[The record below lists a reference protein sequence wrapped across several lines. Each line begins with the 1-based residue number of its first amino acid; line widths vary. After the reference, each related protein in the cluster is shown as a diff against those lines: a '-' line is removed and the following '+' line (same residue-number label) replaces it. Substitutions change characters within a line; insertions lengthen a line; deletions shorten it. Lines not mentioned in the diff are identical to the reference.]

1 MSRPGRQAVC
11 QRSGSLIAELE
22 ASLRALIGPEPS
34 DALLRGLLQTHK
46 NNVAAAANAFYDMST
61 ANGSQQPERIAHF
74 DFSPGRIGIATMDSE
89 NGVVVAELIPGSQ
102 ADVAGVPLLSVLV
115 GIDAISVTDLDRRAI
130 DRIMMVHRR
139 GDEPIR
145 LQFRLPPGAEPPRPL
160 APPSLPTAATPP
172 PAASQLLRRA
182 RSLSFGMARRRASA
196 PPVPVP
202 VAQATPVDTIVHATP
217 FARDVHAVPRATA
230 HHGAAHH
237 GAAHHGAARHGA
249 TDTLN

>member
-1 MSRPGRQAVC
+1 MHRRFRDLHLRFVNCTGNSMSRPGRQAVC

-74 DFSPGRIGIATMDSE
+74 DFSPGKIGIATMDSE

-172 PAASQLLRRA
+172 PAASQLLRR
-182 RSLSFGMARRRASA
+182 G
-196 PPVPVP
+196 
-202 VAQATPVDTIVHATP
+202 
-217 FARDVHAVPRATA
+217 
-230 HHGAAHH
+230 G
-237 GAAHHGAARHGA
+237 G
-249 TDTLN
+249 

>member
-1 MSRPGRQAVC
+1 MSRPGREAVC

-115 GIDAISVTDLDRRAI
+115 G
-130 DRIMMVHRR
+130 
-139 GDEPIR
+139 
-145 LQFRLPPGAEPPRPL
+145 
-160 APPSLPTAATPP
+160 
-172 PAASQLLRRA
+172 
-182 RSLSFGMARRRASA
+182 
-196 PPVPVP
+196 
-202 VAQATPVDTIVHATP
+202 
-217 FARDVHAVPRATA
+217 
-230 HHGAAHH
+230 
-237 GAAHHGAARHGA
+237 
-249 TDTLN
+249 